1 MKLKRGHFIPSA
13 KSRVH
18 TIYHKITPPRL
29 LNAHK
34 LFTFSSTFPTISS
47 INDNGGFGLYNEYCK
62 ECFAPSK
69 NRFDIFMLSSF
80 SSSADQLRAICY
92 VNKRKCISFSR
103 IIFCR
108 RCYSLRTSVMNNV
121 FRVAKYFWRLLYRSI
136 YKRSSDL
143 ASDIIE
149 GVLCVSALCWHFLAK
164 NGVYS

>member
-69 NRFDIFMLSSF
+69 NRFDIFMLTSF

-108 RCYSLRTSVMNNV
+108 RCYSLRTSVMNNF
-121 FRVAKYFWRLLYRSI
+121 FRVPKYFWRTFYIDPYIRGRLTSHLT
-136 YKRSSDL
+136 
-143 ASDIIE
+143 
-149 GVLCVSALCWHFLAK
+149 
-164 NGVYS
+164 